1 MCNDDAFYRVIVV
14 LVQAPLVYL
23 EAFFSYRKIDT
34 ASYEVQGKKI
44 SIFVRCHIGS
54 LREMAS
60 KSPSSG
66 TYMFLEA
73 AVEKLRNS

>member
-1 MCNDDAFYRVIVV
+1 MKY
-14 LVQAPLVYL
+14 
-23 EAFFSYRKIDT
+23 K
-34 ASYEVQGKKI
+34 GKKYP
-44 SIFVRCHIGS
+44 SELFFVRCHIGS